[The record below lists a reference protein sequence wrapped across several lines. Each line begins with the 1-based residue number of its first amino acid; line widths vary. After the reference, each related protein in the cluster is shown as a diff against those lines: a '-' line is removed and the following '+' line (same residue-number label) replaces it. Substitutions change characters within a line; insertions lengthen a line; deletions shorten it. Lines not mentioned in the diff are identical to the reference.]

1 LPFHKRDTFHI
12 LKTGNILSLN
22 GTKNT
27 VLIPSHHRY
36 FTVPGR
42 FGQKKSRN
50 LVNFFYS
57 EGKSIFVS
65 MPQNLLGYSSSGGL
79 NVKIT
84 NKFVVYAPAERAET
98 LLLFP
103 FYPSLLCG
111 KYL

>member
-1 LPFHKRDTFHI
+1 MTAFFPWPARKILGNFIDQSFGEILPPITRKKLPFHKRDTFHI

-22 GTKNT
+22 GTKNM

-57 EGKSIFVS
+57 V
-65 MPQNLLGYSSSGGL
+65 LL
-79 NVKIT
+79 
-84 NKFVVYAPAERAET
+84 VVYG
-98 LLLFP
+98 F
-103 FYPSLLCG
+103 
-111 KYL
+111 